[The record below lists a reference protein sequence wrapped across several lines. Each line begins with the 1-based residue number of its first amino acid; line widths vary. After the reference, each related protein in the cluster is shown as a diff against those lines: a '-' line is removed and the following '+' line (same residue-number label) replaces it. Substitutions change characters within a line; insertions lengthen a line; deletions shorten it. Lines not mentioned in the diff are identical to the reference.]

1 MSLLTNA
8 MDHSLDDGYAQAAA
22 RRGAEGRSGMPRTVR
37 AKMGLAAGLVL
48 AALVV
53 TVGAAQARVSAP
65 ELEKERQELIS
76 RIDDGNGRA
85 DSLQRSVDTL
95 RTDVGAK
102 QRKALQ
108 KHGGSDAEVAGL
120 LSGALPVH
128 GPGIKLVV
136 DDAKDT
142 QDSDSGG
149 PRQSSGFSD
158 NGRVRDRD
166 LQRVVNGLWESGAE
180 AVSVNEQRL
189 TSLSAIRAAGDAILV
204 DNKPLVPPYT
214 LLAVGPGQ
222 KLSTTFQDSADGQY
236 LHVLQENY
244 GVRTSIST
252 QDEVRLPAAPSL
264 IVRTAKPVQTGE
276 GSTS

>member
-1 MSLLTNA
+1 
-8 MDHSLDDGYAQAAA
+8 
-22 RRGAEGRSGMPRTVR
+22 MPRTGR
-37 AKMGLAAGLVL
+37 AKLWLGAGLVL

-53 TVGAAQARVSAP
+53 TLGAAQARVSAP
-65 ELEKERQELIS
+65 ELAKERQELIA
-76 RIDDGNGRA
+76 RIDDGDRRA
-85 DSLQRSVDTL
+85 DSLQHSVDKL
-95 RTDVGAK
+95 RKDVEAR
-102 QRKALQ
+102 QRKALE
-108 KHGGSDAEVAGL
+108 KHGGGEAEVAGL

-180 AVSVNEQRL
+180 AVSVNGQRL

-214 LLAVGPGQ
+214 LLAVGPGK

-236 LHVLQENY
+236 LQVLQENY

-264 IVRTAKPVQTGE
+264 IVRTAKPAQTGE
-276 GSTS
+276 GSR

>member
-1 MSLLTNA
+1 MSLLNDA
-8 MDHSLDDGYAQAAA
+8 MYHSLDDGYAQAAA
-22 RRGAEGRSGMPRTVR
+22 RRGDEGRSGMPRTVR
-37 AKMGLAAGLVL
+37 AKLWLGAGLVL

-53 TVGAAQARVSAP
+53 TLGAAQARVSAP
-65 ELEKERQELIS
+65 ELAKERQELIA
-76 RIDDGNGRA
+76 RIDDGDRRA
-85 DSLQRSVDTL
+85 DSLQHSVDKL
-95 RTDVGAK
+95 RKDVEAR
-102 QRKALQ
+102 QRKALE
-108 KHGGSDAEVAGL
+108 KHGGGEAEVAGL

-180 AVSVNEQRL
+180 AVSVNGQRL

-214 LLAVGPGQ
+214 LLAVGPGK

-236 LHVLQENY
+236 LQVLQENY

-264 IVRTAKPVQTGE
+264 IVRTARPAQTGE
-276 GSTS
+276 GSR

>member
-1 MSLLTNA
+1 MSLLNNA
-8 MDHSLDDGYAQAAA
+8 MHHSLDDGYAQAAA
-22 RRGAEGRSGMPRTVR
+22 RRGVEGRSGMPSTVR
-37 AKMGLAAGLVL
+37 AKLGLAAGLVL

-65 ELEKERQELIS
+65 ELAKERQELIT
-76 RIDDGNGRA
+76 RIDDGGRRA
-85 DSLQRSVDTL
+85 DSLQRSVDRL
-95 RTDVGAK
+95 RKDVEAR
-102 QRKALQ
+102 QRKALE
-108 KHGGSDAEVAGL
+108 KHGGDEAQVAGL

-128 GPGIKLVV
+128 GPGIKLIV

-166 LQRVVNGLWESGAE
+166 LQRVVNGLWQSGAE
-180 AVSVNEQRL
+180 AVSVNGQRM

-214 LLAVGPGQ
+214 LLALGSGK

-236 LHVLQENY
+236 LQVLQENY

-264 IVRTAKPVQTGE
+264 IVREAEPVQTGE
-276 GSTS
+276 GSR

>member
-1 MSLLTNA
+1 MSLLNNA
-8 MDHSLDDGYAQAAA
+8 MYHSLDDGYAQAAA
-22 RRGAEGRSGMPRTVR
+22 RRGVEGRSGMPDTVR
-37 AKMGLAAGLVL
+37 AKLWLAAGLVL

-65 ELEKERQELIS
+65 ELAKERQELIT
-76 RIDDGNGRA
+76 RIDDGDRRA
-85 DSLQRSVDTL
+85 DSLQRSVDDL
-95 RTDVGAK
+95 RKDVEAR
-102 QRKALQ
+102 QRKALE
-108 KHGGSDAEVAGL
+108 KHGGNEAEVAGL

-142 QDSDSGG
+142 QASDSGG
-149 PRQSSGFSD
+149 PRQSSDFSD

-166 LQRVVNGLWESGAE
+166 LQRVVNGLWESGSE
-180 AVSVNEQRL
+180 AVSVNGQRL
-189 TSLSAIRAAGDAILV
+189 TSLSAIRAAGDAVLV

-214 LLAVGPGQ
+214 LLALGPGK
-222 KLSTTFQDSADGQY
+222 KLSTAFQDSADGQY
-236 LHVLQENY
+236 LQVLQENY

-252 QDEVRLPAAPSL
+252 QGEVRLPAAPSL

-276 GSTS
+276 GSR